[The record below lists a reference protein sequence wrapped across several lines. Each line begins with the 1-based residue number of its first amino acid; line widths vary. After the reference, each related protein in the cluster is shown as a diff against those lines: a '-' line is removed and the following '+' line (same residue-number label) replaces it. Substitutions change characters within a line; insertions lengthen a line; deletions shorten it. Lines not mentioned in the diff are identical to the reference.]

1 MQLVLLLGLFPESFF
16 FLLAGVGGLGDGVVI
31 AEIVRTTDDRLQISG
46 GSQWK
51 PSQAPPPPAAQ
62 ESHCIFT
69 RRMTDDDVVG
79 RKEFLLPLEFGRR
92 RRRRR
97 CGITS

>member
-1 MQLVLLLGLFPESFF
+1 M
-16 FLLAGVGGLGDGVVI
+16 GGWGDGVVI
-31 AEIVRTTDDRLQISG
+31 AEIVRSTDRLQISG

-92 RRRRR
+92 RRRR